1 MMELKKIFSATKKV
15 LWPLCVW
22 SLLPVLLTSSC
33 QQEFEK
39 TIPDKTHNDSID
51 VTYGKPK
58 VLYVVVDG
66 IRGQSIQAVQAPN
79 VNGLLNHAIYSW
91 VSLADEEA
99 TQPGTNWASLF
110 TGVSK
115 EKHGV
120 LDNDFS
126 TSDFDTYPLI
136 YERIKQADSTA
147 NIHVFTTSNVF
158 KDNLTKDTDESQLVA
173 DDDAVKTAVIT
184 ALDDEN
190 VDFITAHLSNPAKV
204 GSVAGYDVS
213 KPAYRDALIAF
224 DAALG
229 DMLNA
234 LKERPTYQEENW
246 LIVVTSSIG
255 GNYPISENDNTVF
268 SNPVANTFTIFSASR
283 YSRRFVSKP
292 FIGNRFQGDFAR
304 FQGQRRAV
312 LENGDNTIYNLDT
325 NAFTIELKVKKNKAI
340 KNIYPCVL
348 GKRPEWSSGW
358 PSNGWVVFLEN
369 DYWMFNARG
378 TGNGN
383 QVKGGTLADA
393 SWSSVAVVG
402 VVRDGERFLRTF
414 TNGAFNTEVNIQG
427 WGNLN
432 TTAPLTIGYINGNGH
447 GEPDVYVADVRI
459 WKAALPDDVIA
470 NYACEIGVDENHPY
484 YDYLAGY
491 WPVANDTDGTVRDEG
506 PFGNHLKMTSND
518 FSYDRLNE
526 YLCAPTTADLGSQVP
541 RTFDVPTQIYTWLK
555 ISRQETW
562 QLDGRTWLDQ

>member
-1 MMELKKIFSATKKV
+1 MELKKIFLTTKKV
-15 LWPLCVW
+15 FWPL
-22 SLLPVLLTSSC
+22 SISGLIPVLLTISC

-39 TIPDKTHNDSID
+39 TIPNKAHSDSVD

-79 VNGLLNHAIYSW
+79 INSLLNHAIYSW
-91 VSLADEEA
+91 VSLADEGA
-99 TQPGTNWASLF
+99 TQPGANWASLF
-110 TGVSK
+110 SGVGK

-120 LDNDFS
+120 LNNDFS
-126 TSDFDTYPLI
+126 TNNFDTYPLI
-136 YERIKQADSTA
+136 YERIKQADSTT
-147 NIHVFTTSNVF
+147 NIRVFTTSSVF
-158 KDNLTKDTDESQLVA
+158 KNNLTSDTDESQLVA
-173 DDDAVKTAVIT
+173 DDDGVRSAVVT
-184 ALDDEN
+184 ALRDEN
-190 VDFITAHLSNPAKV
+190 VGFITAHFSNPDKV
-204 GSVAGYDVS
+204 GAAAGFDES
-213 KPAYRDALIAF
+213 KPAYKDALLNF
-224 DAALG
+224 DKALG

-255 GNYPISENDNTVF
+255 GTYPVSENDNTIF

-283 YSRRFVSKP
+283 YNRRFISKP

-312 LENGDNTIYNLDT
+312 LPEAGDNAVYNLDT
-325 NAFTIELKVKKNKAI
+325 GAFTIELKIKKNKPI
-340 KNIYPCVL
+340 KNIYPSVL
-348 GKRPEWSSGW
+348 GKRPEWSSGG

-393 SWSSVAVVG
+393 SWSSVAAVG
-402 VVRDGERFLRTF
+402 VVRDGERFLRTY
-414 TNGAFNTEVNIQG
+414 TDGTFNTETNIQG

-447 GEPDVYVADVRI
+447 GEPDVYVADVKI

-470 NYACEIGVDENHPY
+470 AYACETGVDENHPY

-491 WPVANDTDGTVRDEG
+491 WPVANDTDGTIRDEG
-506 PFGNHLKMTSND
+506 PFGNHLTMMSDD

-526 YLCAPTTADLGSQVP
+526 YLCAPTTADLGTQVP
-541 RTFDVPTQIYTWLK
+541 RMFDVPTQIYTWLK
-555 ISRQETW
+555 ISRQESW

>member
-1 MMELKKIFSATKKV
+1 MELKKIFLTTKKV
-15 LWPLCVW
+15 FWPL
-22 SLLPVLLTSSC
+22 SILGLIPVLLTISC

-39 TIPDKTHNDSID
+39 TIPNKAHSDSVD
-51 VTYGKPK
+51 VIYGKPK

-79 VNGLLNHAIYSW
+79 INSLLNHAIYSW
-91 VSLADEEA
+91 VSLADEGA
-99 TQPGTNWASLF
+99 TEPGTNWASLF
-110 TGVSK
+110 SGVDK

-120 LDNDFS
+120 LSDDFS
-126 TSDFDTYPLI
+126 TNNFDTYPLI
-136 YERIKQADSTA
+136 YERIKHADSTT
-147 NIHVFTTSNVF
+147 NIRVFTTSSVF
-158 KDNLTKDTDESQLVA
+158 KNNLTSDTDESQLIA
-173 DDDAVKTAVIT
+173 DDDGVRSAVVT
-184 ALDDEN
+184 ALRDKN
-190 VDFITAHLSNPAKV
+190 VGFITAHFSNPDKV
-204 GSVAGYDVS
+204 GAAAGYDES
-213 KPAYRDALIAF
+213 KPAYKDALLNF
-224 DAALG
+224 DKALG

-255 GNYPISENDNTVF
+255 GAYPVLENDNTIF

-283 YSRRFVSKP
+283 YNRRFISKP

-312 LENGDNTIYNLDT
+312 LPEAGDNAVYNLDT
-325 NAFTIELKVKKNKAI
+325 GAFTIELKIKKNKPI
-340 KNIYPCVL
+340 KNIYPSVL

-378 TGNGN
+378 TGNGD

-393 SWSSVAVVG
+393 SWSSVAAVG
-402 VVRDGERFLRTF
+402 VVRDGERFLRTY
-414 TNGAFNTEVNIQG
+414 TDGTFNTETNIQG

-447 GEPDVYVADVRI
+447 GEPDVYVADVKI

-470 NYACEIGVDENHPY
+470 AYACETGVDENHPY

-491 WPVANDTDGTVRDEG
+491 WPVANDTDGTIRDEG
-506 PFGNHLKMTSND
+506 PFGNHLTMMSDD

-526 YLCAPTTADLGSQVP
+526 YLCAPTTADLGTQVP
-541 RTFDVPTQIYTWLK
+541 RMFDVPTQIYTWLK
-555 ISRQETW
+555 ISRQESW

>member
-1 MMELKKIFSATKKV
+1 MMELKKILSGIKKV
-15 LWPLCVW
+15 LWPLSVW
-22 SLLPVLLTSSC
+22 SVLAILLTSSC

-39 TIPDKTHNDSID
+39 TIPDKMHNDSVD

-58 VLYVVVDG
+58 VLYIIADG
-66 IRGQSIQAVQAPN
+66 IRGQSIQAIEVPN
-79 VNGLLNHAIYSW
+79 INGLLNHAIYSW
-91 VSLADEEA
+91 VSLADEQA

-110 TGVSK
+110 TGVAK

-120 LDNDFS
+120 IDNDFS
-126 TSDFDTYPLI
+126 TNNFDTYPLI
-136 YERIKQADSTA
+136 YERIKQADSTT
-147 NIHVFTTSNVF
+147 NIRVFTTSSVF
-158 KDNLTKDTDESQLVA
+158 KDNLTTDTDESQLVA
-173 DDDAVKTAVIT
+173 DDDAVKSAVVT
-184 ALDDEN
+184 ALQAEN
-190 VDFITAHLSNPAKV
+190 VGFITAHFSNPDKV
-204 GSVAGYDVS
+204 GSAVGYDVS
-213 KPAYRDALIAF
+213 KPAYREALVTF
-224 DAALG
+224 DAAVG

-255 GNYPISENDNTVF
+255 GEYPLSENDNTVF

-283 YSRRFVSKP
+283 YNRRFVSKP

-304 FQGQRRAV
+304 FQGQHHAV
-312 LENGDNTIYNLDT
+312 LEMGDNTVYNLDT
-325 NAFTIELKVKKNKAI
+325 GAFTIELKVKKNKAI
-340 KNIYPCVL
+340 KNIYPSVL

-358 PSNGWVVFLEN
+358 ASNGWVVFLEN

-402 VVRDGERFLRTF
+402 VVRDGERFVRTY
-414 TNGAFNTEVNIQG
+414 TNGAFNTEASIQG
-427 WGNLN
+427 WGNLDTN
-432 TTAPLTIGYINGNGH
+432 APLKIGYINGNGH

-470 NYACEIGVDENHPY
+470 RYACEIGVDENHPY

-506 PFGNHLKMTSND
+506 PFGNHLTMTSDD

-555 ISRQETW
+555 ISRQENW